1 MWITD
6 SPGAPKNSPRRH
18 GGHGERIFII
28 LRVLRASVVSF
39 LFGVVVV
46 VCGGCR
52 QDMHDQPKFKPL
64 SSSSFFEDGRSGRPP
79 VPGTVARGLLRD
91 DTHLYTGK
99 SGTTLLDTFP
109 LAINEQSLKH
119 GRERYDIFCSVC
131 HGRTGHGEGMVVRRG
146 FRQPP
151 SFHIDR
157 LRVAPVGHFFDVI
170 TRGFG
175 AMPDYAALI
184 PPRDRWEIIAY
195 VRALQLSQ
203 QTSIADVSAEG
214 LNQLQGARR

>member
-1 MWITD
+1 M
-6 SPGAPKNSPRRH
+6 
-18 GGHGERIFII
+18 
-28 LRVLRASVVSF
+28 
-39 LFGVVVV
+39 
-46 VCGGCR
+46 
-52 QDMHDQPKFKPL
+52 

-79 VPGTVARGLLRD
+79 VQGTVARGLLRD
-91 DTHLYTGK
+91 DAHLYTGK
-99 SGTTLLDTFP
+99 SGATLLDTFP
-109 LAINEQSLKH
+109 LPINEQSLQH

-131 HGRTGHGEGMVVRRG
+131 HGRAGTGEGMVVRRG

-157 LRVAPVGHFFDVI
+157 LRTAPVGHFFDVI
-170 TRGFG
+170 THGFG

-184 PPRDRWEIIAY
+184 PAHDRWEITAY

-214 LNQLQGARR
+214 LNQLLGTRR